1 MVSIAR
7 KNLFED
13 LPRFIVAEAG
23 IILSVCLVTIQTGL
37 FQGFTRSTALTI
49 DRASADIWVGSQE
62 MANLELTKPL
72 LYEQVQQARQIEGV
86 ALAEPLIVGTT
97 KMSTPGGEINTLRVF
112 GFDPEGKLFSPN
124 SPGKIIRGNLKDL
137 KQPLTIMVDESNLK
151 TFDLQKIGDRA
162 EIASLPVR
170 LVAITEDT
178 QSIVSS
184 KFLFTSLENAKAY
197 FNSGL
202 TSSVNCKVVNDD
214 VQCTTSFQE
223 VKPDDT
229 SKTVQPLAAND
240 PIAYVLI
247 KAKPGQDL
255 QALKQRLDKAL
266 PGTRA
271 YLSQEMAQKTRSFWL
286 KRTGVGF
293 ILGLGAAVGIFVG
306 MAIVGQILYS
316 SVSDHLKEFGTL
328 KAMGASNSVIYGVIV
343 EQALWMSVLGYIP
356 GMIICLALSSWTLTT
371 KGITILITPLTAT
384 GVFGIT
390 VLMCVGSALFAIQ
403 KVVRLDPGIV
413 FKA

>member
-49 DRASADIWVGSQE
+49 DRSSADIWVGSQE

-72 LYEQVQQARQIEGV
+72 LYEQVQQARQVEGV

-124 SPGKIIRGNLKDL
+124 SPGNIIRGSLKDL
-137 KQPLTIMVDESNLK
+137 KQPLTIMVDESNLG
-151 TFDLQKIGDRA
+151 TFNLQKIGDRA
-162 EIASLPVR
+162 EISSLPVR

-223 VKPDDT
+223 VKPDNT
-229 SKTVQPLAAND
+229 SKAVQPLAGND

-266 PGTRA
+266 PSTRA
-271 YLSQEMAQKTRSFWL
+271 YLKQEIAQKTRSFWL

-356 GMIICLALSSWTLTT
+356 GMLICLALSSWTLTT

>member
-1 MVSIAR
+1 
-7 KNLFED
+7 
-13 LPRFIVAEAG
+13 
-23 IILSVCLVTIQTGL
+23 
-37 FQGFTRSTALTI
+37 
-49 DRASADIWVGSQE
+49 
-62 MANLELTKPL
+62 
-72 LYEQVQQARQIEGV
+72 
-86 ALAEPLIVGTT
+86 
-97 KMSTPGGEINTLRVF
+97 MSTPGGEINTLRVF

-124 SPGKIIRGNLKDL
+124 SPGNIIRGSLKDL
-137 KQPLTIMVDESNLK
+137 KQPLTIMVDESNLG
-151 TFDLQKIGDRA
+151 TFNLQKIGDRA
-162 EIASLPVR
+162 EISSLPVR

-223 VKPDDT
+223 VKPDNT
-229 SKTVQPLAAND
+229 SKAVQPLAGND

-266 PGTRA
+266 PSTRA
-271 YLSQEMAQKTRSFWL
+271 YLKQEIAQKTRSFWL

-356 GMIICLALSSWTLTT
+356 GMLICLALSSWTLTT